1 MHGSLGDVIC
11 LDCGAVHDREFL
23 QALMTDANPGF
34 AELATG
40 AASDGSR
47 VSSQIRPDGD
57 IVLADDLVA
66 DFVQPTCPR
75 CDSDKVKPDVVFF
88 GGSVPKERVD
98 HCFAL
103 TDAAPALLVLGS
115 SLQVM
120 SGFRF
125 VRRAAARGIPC
136 LAITRGPTRAE
147 DLLAHHL
154 DAPLG
159 ETLKALQ
166 ERLIQ

>member
-1 MHGSLGDVIC
+1 M
-11 LDCGAVHDREFL
+11 
-23 QALMTDANPGF
+23 
-34 AELATG
+34 
-40 AASDGSR
+40 
-47 VSSQIRPDGD
+47 SSQIRPDGD

-120 SGFRF
+120 SGFGSCDERP
-125 VRRAAARGIPC
+125 RAAY
-136 LAITRGPTRAE
+136 LAWRSPAAPREPKTCSPTTSMHRW
-147 DLLAHHL
+147 
-154 DAPLG
+154 G
-159 ETLKALQ
+159 
-166 ERLIQ
+166 RR